1 MDSIQF
7 YLASSLEKVFLTRRP
22 LKMESGTQLSTWRGA
37 HAAVQLACE
46 AAPGTN
52 AKRFA
57 IDVQGAPCAVKIYQV
72 ENVPSQLAI
81 RADGAA
87 DDNYITREPGLF
99 PDALPQAANS
109 QKYSYFCEI
118 L

>member
-22 LKMESGTQLSTWRGA
+22 LKMANGTQLSTWRGA
-37 HAAVQLACE
+37 HAAVQLVCE

-57 IDVQGAPCAVKIYQV
+57 IDVQGAPCAVKIYEV
-72 ENVPSQLAI
+72 EMRCRWLQSRSCARWRVSAARCGCALRRRRTRRPARI
-81 RADGAA
+81 R
-87 DDNYITREPGLF
+87 
-99 PDALPQAANS
+99 S
-109 QKYSYFCEI
+109 
-118 L
+118 